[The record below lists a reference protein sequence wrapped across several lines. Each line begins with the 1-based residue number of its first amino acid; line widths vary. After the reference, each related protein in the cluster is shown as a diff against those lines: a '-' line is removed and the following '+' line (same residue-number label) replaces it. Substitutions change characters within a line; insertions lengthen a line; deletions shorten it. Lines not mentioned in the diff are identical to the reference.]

1 MHMDAEWLSEAISRA
16 RKGDPDGY
24 SLLLDAYGQRL
35 YGYFYRATGRHHDAE
50 DLLGD
55 IALRLVKRLGDY
67 DERGRFEPWLF
78 RIASNLVRD
87 RIRRK
92 KRRPTPTS
100 LSAGA
105 GEDETGSLGEMLAD
119 PDQAPVDGRMLL
131 AEQTGRLRQA
141 LDQLDPTSREMVIM
155 RHFGQMSFREIADA
169 MGCPLGTAL
178 AKVHRALKSLRA
190 TMESKT

>member
-16 RKGDPDGY
+16 RNGDPDGY

-35 YGYFYRATGRHHDAE
+35 YGYFYRATRRHHDAE
-50 DLLGD
+50 DLLGEM
-55 IALRLVKRLGDY
+55 ALRLVKRLADY

-92 KRRPTPTS
+92 KRRPTPAS
-100 LSAGA
+100 LSAG
-105 GEDETGSLGEMLAD
+105 GEDDSGSLGEVLAD
-119 PDQAPVDGRMLL
+119 PDQAPVDGGMLL
-131 AEQTGRLRQA
+131 AEQTARLREA
-141 LDQLDPTSREMVIM
+141 LDRLDPTSREMVIM
-155 RHFGQMSFREIADA
+155 RHFGQMSFREIADT

-190 TMESKT
+190 MMESKK